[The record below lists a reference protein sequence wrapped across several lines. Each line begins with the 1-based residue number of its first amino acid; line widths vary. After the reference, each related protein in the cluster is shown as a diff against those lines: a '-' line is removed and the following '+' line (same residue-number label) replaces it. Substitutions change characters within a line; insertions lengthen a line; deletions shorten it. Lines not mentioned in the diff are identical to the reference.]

1 MRQDE
6 FIHEKP
12 PRFFGVSPEL
22 EQLVLKDRAL
32 DEAAEGIT
40 IADATQADRPLIYVN
55 KGFERLTGYSAS
67 EALGR
72 NCRFLQGAN
81 TDPVTVAKIRNAVEA
96 GTECV
101 VELLNYHKNGRSFWN
116 RLSITPVKDDTGNVT
131 HFIGIQSDITARKN
145 VEEAL
150 NKTNTRLDE
159 ANRRISEDIEMAAQI
174 QRGFLPQEP
183 LRIDGVEFAWD
194 LRPCDELAGDTIN
207 VVPLDSRNVEFYA
220 IDVSGH
226 GVPAA
231 LLSVTLN
238 HLLLP
243 AGGRLVL
250 GPSTPDGSA
259 LSPVDVVQTLNRQF
273 PYDHERNQY
282 FTLAYGVY
290 DTETRDFR
298 FVSAGH
304 PPLIHVTRTGETRH
318 DWVEGIPV
326 GIQSDFKYA
335 LNTIQL
341 SPGDRIY
348 LYSDGLLEVFDPGQA
363 PYGLERL
370 EQTLRNT
377 RQQTLK
383 ESISSVFGDLERWGR
398 RTTFDDDVSILAFEV
413 R

>member
-207 VVPLDSRNVEFYA
+207 VG
-220 IDVSGH
+220 DVIITFSG
-226 GVPAA
+226 A
-231 LLSVTLN
+231 L
-238 HLLLP
+238 
-243 AGGRLVL
+243 R
-250 GPSTPDGSA
+250 
-259 LSPVDVVQTLNRQF
+259 R
-273 PYDHERNQY
+273 PY
-282 FTLAYGVY
+282 
-290 DTETRDFR
+290 
-298 FVSAGH
+298 
-304 PPLIHVTRTGETRH
+304 
-318 DWVEGIPV
+318 
-326 GIQSDFKYA
+326 
-335 LNTIQL
+335 
-341 SPGDRIY
+341 
-348 LYSDGLLEVFDPGQA
+348 
-363 PYGLERL
+363 
-370 EQTLRNT
+370 
-377 RQQTLK
+377 
-383 ESISSVFGDLERWGR
+383 
-398 RTTFDDDVSILAFEV
+398 
-413 R
+413 